1 MLLAAV
7 EPACCH
13 PFSSLGGRGWGRQA
27 EPRPFW
33 GLGLACLTIQGGAAD
48 VAACSGN
55 PRQATVPGKLL
66 PQGEVCPWPPARP
79 AQLFQRPEEAPGWLT
94 NCGVSGISGSSEPA
108 TAPAVLASSPH
119 ASCHGTDCVLSA
131 DSDSTL
137 QADLWSE
144 VERGAGGLHTPWARE
159 ESPWS
164 LLDCCWLLA
173 FQDLPLIYPQIKS
186 ELSVF
191 LCQRE
196 CFPTP
201 GTSAVFLAQTVT
213 AYFVS

>member
-1 MLLAAV
+1 MSLAPSQTGPAV
-7 EPACCH
+7 PE
-13 PFSSLGGRGWGRQA
+13 
-27 EPRPFW
+27 
-33 GLGLACLTIQGGAAD
+33 
-48 VAACSGN
+48 
-55 PRQATVPGKLL
+55 
-66 PQGEVCPWPPARP
+66 AR
-79 AQLFQRPEEAPGWLT
+79 
-94 NCGVSGISGSSEPA
+94 GSSR
-108 TAPAVLASSPH
+108 LAYKLWSLRDQWLLGARHSPCCVGFL
-119 ASCHGTDCVLSA
+119 STCLLSWDCVLSA

>member
-1 MLLAAV
+1 MSLAPSQTGPAVPEARGSSRLAYKLWSLRDQWLL
-7 EPACCH
+7 
-13 PFSSLGGRGWGRQA
+13 
-27 EPRPFW
+27 
-33 GLGLACLTIQGGAAD
+33 GAAT
-48 VAACSGN
+48 S
-55 PRQATVPGKLL
+55 
-66 PQGEVCPWPPARP
+66 
-79 AQLFQRPEEAPGWLT
+79 
-94 NCGVSGISGSSEPA
+94 
-108 TAPAVLASSPH
+108 PAVLASSPH

-144 VERGAGGLHTPWARE
+144 VERGAGGLHTPRARE

-173 FQDLPLIYPQIKS
+173 FRDLPLIYPQIKS